1 MNNQLPP
8 IYFYL
13 PRQKWPSPFP
23 NNVDEYRPP
32 NDISLIW
39 TIQTYLRLKENE
51 FPCQLIDTMPNEG
64 IVVVDRY
71 SWPSHLKPPA
81 NLLWVSIKA
90 DQNPHTYAQ
99 VHVVQNATEVTART
113 IQIQCLSKDRYL
125 LPGKRFYMPH
135 WPQPGII
142 PRNPSRGNRFENV
155 AYLGISHNLAP
166 ELKQPAWQ
174 EELQKLGLVW
184 KPEQETNRWHDY
196 SEVDVI
202 IAVRSFDGKT
212 DYPWKPASKLFNA
225 WNANVPAIL
234 GVESAFQGERKSE
247 LDYFE
252 VKSASEAIAA
262 LKRLKDD
269 RELRRAIVANCQ
281 QRAEEI
287 KPENIAKRWSNF
299 FTEVCVP
306 AYHKWRAAS
315 AWERQR
321 FFLSRQAALKIV
333 NIQKKLLTG
342 AAKFKI

>member
-13 PRQKWPSPFP
+13 PRQKWPSSFP
-23 NNVDEYRPP
+23 NNIDEYRSP
-32 NDISLIW
+32 DGATAWIIL
-39 TIQTYLRLKENE
+39 TYLRLKENE
-51 FPCQLIDTMPNEG
+51 FPCQLVDTMPEEG

-71 SWPSHLKPPA
+71 SWPNNLKPSK

-90 DQNPHTYAQ
+90 DQNCHTYAHI
-99 VHVVQNATEVTART
+99 HVVQNPTEVTAPA
-113 IQIQCLSKDRYL
+113 IQIQYLDEDRYL
-125 LPGKRFYMPH
+125 LPGKRYYLPF
-135 WPQPGII
+135 WPQPGVI
-142 PRNPSRGNRFENV
+142 PRNPNRGDRFENV
-155 AYLGISHNLAP
+155 AYFGISYNLAS
-166 ELKQPAWQ
+166 ELQQPIWQ
-174 EELQKLGLVW
+174 EKLQKLGLVW
-184 KPEQETNRWHDY
+184 RREKERHLWHDY
-196 SEVDVI
+196 SEVDAI

-252 VKSASEAIAA
+252 VKSVSEAIAV

-269 RELRRAIVANCQ
+269 GELRRAIVANCQ
-281 QRAEEI
+281 VRAEEI

-299 FTEVCVP
+299 LTEVCVP
-306 AYHKWRAAS
+306 EYYKWRSAS
-315 AWERQR
+315 AWERLR

-333 NIQKKLLTG
+333 NIQKKLLTTV
-342 AAKFKI
+342 AKFKT